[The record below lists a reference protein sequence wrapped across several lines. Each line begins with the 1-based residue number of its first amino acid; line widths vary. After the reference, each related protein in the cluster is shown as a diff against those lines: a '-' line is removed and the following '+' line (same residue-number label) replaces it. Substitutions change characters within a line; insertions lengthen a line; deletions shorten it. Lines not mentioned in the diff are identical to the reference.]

1 MWDYLQHLSFWD
13 WLAFGTVLLILEV
26 FGAGGYLLWIGV
38 AAAAVG
44 VLTYV
49 FPELPWAWQ
58 FLVFALLS
66 VLTAVFWWQRQ
77 RSSAKPS
84 DAPGLNRRGSE
95 FVGRQFVLHEAI
107 VGGRGKIKA
116 GDSLWLVS
124 GPDLPAGSAVQ
135 VTGQDGV
142 LLIVKPLDQVIV

>member
-13 WLAFGTVLLILEV
+13 WLALGTLLLILEV

-44 VLTYV
+44 VVTYL
-49 FPELPWAWQ
+49 FPALPWAWQ
-58 FLVFALLS
+58 FLLFGVLS
-66 VLTAVFWWQRQ
+66 VLTAVLWWRRQ
-77 RSSAKPS
+77 RSAAKPS
-84 DAPGLNRRGSE
+84 DQPGLNQRGQE
-95 FVGRQFVLHEAI
+95 FVGRTFQLHEPI

-116 GDSLWLVS
+116 GDSVWLVS
-124 GPDLPAGSAVQ
+124 GPDLPAGTPIK

-142 LLIVKPLDQVIV
+142 LLKVEAAA